1 MQMDTIRVVNLRP
14 ESTGA
19 PPGGSERA
27 SSDERREFADMWTC
41 GMRGEF
47 GWVLSQARGDGAR
60 VAGRGS
66 RGNGRARTGKG
77 DSFGSMFGIM
87 CAAYANPC
95 RDPSYS

>member
-14 ESTGA
+14 ESSGA

-60 VAGRGS
+60 VAGRGE
-66 RGNGRARTGKG
+66 TGKRAG
-77 DSFGSMFGIM
+77 
-87 CAAYANPC
+87 AY
-95 RDPSYS
+95 R